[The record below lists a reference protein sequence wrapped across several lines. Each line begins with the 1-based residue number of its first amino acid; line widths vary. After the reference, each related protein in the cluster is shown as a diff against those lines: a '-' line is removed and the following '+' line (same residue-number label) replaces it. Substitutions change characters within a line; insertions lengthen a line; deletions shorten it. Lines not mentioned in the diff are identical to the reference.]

1 MNDFNDGVDAAVRQG
16 RMDGLRLACGD
27 VVREYHP
34 RLAKAVQ
41 DAIESER
48 DEKRLIQWIVE
59 AGRKR
64 PADFAALVLGP
75 GRVRRAVP
83 GAGRRPAG
91 QKLGVTA
98 GG

>member
-16 RMDGLRLACGD
+16 RMDGLRLACWD

-41 DAIESER
+41 DAIESES

-64 PADFAALVLGP
+64 PAEFAALVLGP
-75 GRVRRAVP
+75 RRARRAAP
-83 GAGRRPAG
+83 GAGRRPARRRSSS
-91 QKLGVTA
+91 V
-98 GG
+98 